1 MPLRQSSG
9 EPLNN
14 PLCSMLG
21 LLRAAARPVAQEMVT
36 PFAGG
41 ATQQMYDSGRAAIRQ
56 KRIPLTIGL
65 LALLLASASASAAEP
80 LDGAADRRATSTNAP
95 DSLDNLHWMSRE
107 QVQALPEHL
116 QRPVPSWC
124 NGIYF
129 NSHFAEPATS
139 TDTVITAGSSTLEL
153 NGEILL
159 QDQVEISQPNRL
171 LRAGEA
177 RHDRSTGA
185 FELNGG
191 IRLDTPE
198 MSFSAA
204 AALGNIRHKQAE
216 LFRANYALFARNGRG
231 SAERIEQ
238 NDKVTFIERGTYTT
252 CEPDHNGWQLSARR
266 LRLDREKGWGTAH
279 HAVLRVEQVP
289 VIYLP
294 WITFPIDERRKTGLL
309 FPSFGTSNS
318 GGFDVSQPIYFNLH
332 PQLDATVAPRF
343 IDGRGS
349 GFDSEFRYLSRFG
362 RGSLAYG
369 LLRNDNEFNGE
380 DREIARW
387 QHDGNMRRWLLE
399 TDINFVSDDF
409 YFKDLDSGLEV
420 TSQTHLPRQG
430 QAEYFGKRWRFLTRL
445 QAWQTIDP
453 VLADEDLPF
462 RRLPQLQLA
471 GLQPLAGPLQL
482 DWLSDATVFARSA
495 TLAQDDIEGERVH
508 LQPALLLDLATSWG
522 YLKPQLR
529 LYHSRYSLDGVDTLP
544 SDSPERTLLG
554 ANIDAGLFLQRPFQF
569 AGRHLLQTLEPR
581 LFFNYVE
588 QEAQDDLPDF
598 DSAKLTPSW
607 ETLFRENRFTGFD
620 RIGDEQ
626 SLTLGLTSR
635 FRKMDSG
642 EDLLVLRTGQ
652 KFHYRDR
659 IVESGLPLISTTDRR
674 DRSPL
679 ITDATLR
686 LSSRWSLFAENQWD
700 SENDQREKNSFR
712 LGYSNGSR
720 LFLHSGFQDRPLD
733 DIQQLELG
741 AIIPVHR
748 HWSIM
753 GRWLK
758 DTRGERSLETMAGI
772 EYRDCCWRISVL
784 SQRELSDRDGVGN
797 LDAERTLLV
806 QINLLGFGGLGGSV
820 DQALERSIP
829 AYWRRK

>member
-1 MPLRQSSG
+1 MPLLP
-9 EPLNN
+9 PLRYQHHTVIR
-14 PLCSMLG
+14 CART
-21 LLRAAARPVAQEMVT
+21 LLAQPWRT
-36 PFAGG
+36 C
-41 ATQQMYDSGRAAIRQ
+41 
-56 KRIPLTIGL
+56 L
-65 LALLLASASASAAEP
+65 LALLALPLSATAN
-80 LDGAADRRATSTNAP
+80 DAT
-95 DSLDNLHWMSRE
+95 LHWLNRE
-107 QVQALPEHL
+107 QMQALPQEL
-116 QRPVPSWC
+116 QRPLPSWC
-124 NGIYF
+124 DGRYF
-129 NSHFAEPATS
+129 NPHFARPPAS

-153 NGEILL
+153 DGEILL
-159 QDQVEISQPNRL
+159 QGEVEISQPNRQ

-177 RHDRSTGA
+177 RHDRSSGA
-185 FELNGG
+185 FTLSGG
-191 IRLDTPE
+191 IQLDTPE
-198 MSFSAA
+198 MSFSADLA
-204 AALGNIRHKQAE
+204 HGNIRHRQAE

-231 SAERIEQ
+231 TAERIEQ
-238 NDKVTFIERGTYTT
+238 NDQLIVIDRGTYTT
-252 CEPDHNGWQLSARR
+252 CEPDNNGWQLSARR

-289 VIYLP
+289 LIYLP

-309 FPSFGTSNS
+309 FPTFGTSNS

-349 GFDSEFRYLSRFG
+349 GFDSEIRYLTG
-362 RGSLAYG
+362 VGDGSLVYG
-369 LLRNDNEFNGE
+369 LLRNDDQFNDQ
-380 DREIARW
+380 DREVARW
-387 QHDGNMRRWLLE
+387 QHDGNIRRWLLE
-399 TDINFVSDDF
+399 SDINFVSDDF

-420 TSQTHLPRQG
+420 TSQTHLPREG

-462 RRLPQLQLA
+462 RRLPQLQLS
-471 GLQPLAGPLQL
+471 GLQPLAGPLNL

-508 LQPALLLDLATSWG
+508 LQPALELDLQRPWG
-522 YLKPQLR
+522 YLTPRLR
-529 LYHSRYSLDGVDTLP
+529 LYHTQYSLSGVDTLP
-544 SDSPERTLLG
+544 SDSPQRTLLG
-554 ANIDAGLFLQRPFQF
+554 ANLDAGLFLQRPFRF
-569 AGRHLLQTLEPR
+569 AGRSLLQTLEPR
-581 LFFNYVE
+581 LFFNYIE
-588 QEAQDDLPDF
+588 QDAQQDLPDF
-598 DSAKLTPSW
+598 DSAELTSSW

-626 SLTLGLTSR
+626 SLTVGLTSR
-635 FRKMDSG
+635 FHRPTTG
-642 EDLLVLRTGQ
+642 EDLLVLRAGQ

-659 IVESGLPLISTTDRR
+659 VVEAERPLITSIDRR

-686 LSSRWSLFAENQWD
+686 LATRWSLFAENQWD
-700 SENDQREKNSFR
+700 SDNDRREKNSFR

-733 DIQQLELG
+733 DIQQVELG
-741 AIIPVHR
+741 AIVPVHR
-748 HWSIM
+748 HWSII

-758 DTRGERSLETMAGI
+758 DTRGERSLETVAGV

-784 SQRELSDRDGVGN
+784 SQRELSDRDGVGS